1 MNEKIAINSVG
12 ALLDY
17 IETELSGMY
26 DARERQNIASWLF
39 AAFNNWSRS
48 ELIVRKEDRLSE
60 SEILKYHF
68 ATKRLKTGEPVQY
81 VVGEVDF
88 IGIKL
93 RVNPSVLIPRP
104 ETEELVQ
111 YILDENGHSS
121 LRVLD
126 IGTGSGC
133 IPIALKMN
141 RPSWDVQG
149 IDKSVNTLNTA
160 EANARLHSLDVRF
173 KKMDIFE
180 SLEFNKKFDILVS
193 NPPYVL
199 ESDKASMSSQV
210 VNHEPSQALFVPD
223 NDPLIFYRRMLDM
236 AAELLNPQA
245 KIYFEIHENQAAQML
260 ELASSYPVTDIK
272 VTKDMQG
279 KDRIISMTYSPN

>member
-1 MNEKIAINSVG
+1 
-12 ALLDY
+12 
-17 IETELSGMY
+17 
-26 DARERQNIASWLF
+26 
-39 AAFNNWSRS
+39 
-48 ELIVRKEDRLSE
+48 
-60 SEILKYHF
+60 
-68 ATKRLKTGEPVQY
+68 
-81 VVGEVDF
+81 
-88 IGIKL
+88 
-93 RVNPSVLIPRP
+93 
-104 ETEELVQ
+104 
-111 YILDENGHSS
+111 
-121 LRVLD
+121 
-126 IGTGSGC
+126 
-133 IPIALKMN
+133 MN
-141 RPSWDVQG
+141 RPSWDIQG

>member
-1 MNEKIAINSVG
+1 MNEKIASNSVA
-12 ALLDY
+12 ALLHY
-17 IETELSGMY
+17 IDSELSSLY
-26 DARERQNIASWLF
+26 DERERQNIASWLF
-39 AAFNNWSRS
+39 NAFQNWSRS
-48 ELIVRKEDRLSE
+48 ELTLRKEDRLSE

-68 ATKRLKTGEPVQY
+68 ATKRLKAGEPIQY
-81 VVGEVDF
+81 VVGDVNF
-88 IGIKL
+88 MGIQL

-111 YILDENGHSS
+111 LILDENDSTPIR
-121 LRVLD
+121 LID

-141 RPSWDVQG
+141 RNDWDIQG

-180 SLEFNKKFDILVS
+180 SLEFKKKFDILVS

-199 ESDKASMSSQV
+199 ESDKEKMSEQV
-210 VNHEPSQALFVPD
+210 LNHEPSQALFVPD
-223 NDPLIFYRRMLDM
+223 NDPLVFYRRMFDLSGV
-236 AAELLNPQA
+236 LLNPGA
-245 KIYFEIHENQAAQML
+245 KIYFEIHENQAANML
-260 ELASSYPVTDIK
+260 ELSTSYPITNFRVI
-272 VTKDMQG
+272 KDMQG
-279 KDRIISMTYSPN
+279 KDRMLSMTYSPN

>member
-1 MNEKIAINSVG
+1 
-12 ALLDY
+12 
-17 IETELSGMY
+17 
-26 DARERQNIASWLF
+26 
-39 AAFNNWSRS
+39 
-48 ELIVRKEDRLSE
+48 
-60 SEILKYHF
+60 
-68 ATKRLKTGEPVQY
+68 LKTGEPVQY

-111 YILDENGHSS
+111 YILNENGHSS

-133 IPIALKMN
+133 IPIALKIN

-260 ELASSYPVTDIK
+260 ELVSSYPVTVIK

>member
-1 MNEKIAINSVG
+1 
-12 ALLDY
+12 
-17 IETELSGMY
+17 
-26 DARERQNIASWLF
+26 
-39 AAFNNWSRS
+39 
-48 ELIVRKEDRLSE
+48 
-60 SEILKYHF
+60 
-68 ATKRLKTGEPVQY
+68 LKTGEPVQY

-111 YILDENGHSS
+111 CILNENGHSS

-260 ELASSYPVTDIK
+260 ELVSSYPVTVIK

>member
-17 IETELSGMY
+17 IEIELSGVY

-68 ATKRLKTGEPVQY
+68 ATKRLKNGEPVQY

-88 IGIKL
+88 MGIKL

-111 YILDENGHSS
+111 CILNENGHSS

-236 AAELLNPQA
+236 AEELLNPQA
-245 KIYFEIHENQAAQML
+245 KIYFEIHENQAAQMF
-260 ELASSYPVTDIK
+260 ELSSSYPVTDIK

-279 KDRIISMTYSPN
+279 KDRIISMTYSTN

>member
-68 ATKRLKTGEPVQY
+68 ATKRLKNGEPVQY

-111 YILDENGHSS
+111 YILNENGHSS

-223 NDPLIFYRRMLDM
+223 NDPLIFYRRMLDL
-236 AAELLNPQA
+236 AVELLNPKA
-245 KIYFEIHENQAAQML
+245 KIYFEIHENQAANMI
-260 ELASSYPVTDIK
+260 ELSSSYPVTDMK